1 MPANLAAQCVEHG
14 VFDDGQFVLTL
25 ERAFQFG
32 VEGAVQCC
40 ERAPP
45 LRTDFDGVVGDPHV
59 ILLVRFLRL
68 QVTSLR
74 M

>member
-1 MPANLAAQCVEHG
+1 
-14 VFDDGQFVLTL
+14 
-25 ERAFQFG
+25 
-32 VEGAVQCC
+32 
-40 ERAPP
+40 